1 MNIYY
6 AQTYVTICWE
16 AIFVVYIGC
25 DGGAIN
31 PEISWVAVR
40 PTRVENGLSLG

>member
-1 MNIYY
+1 MNIYH
-6 AQTYVTICWE
+6 AQTSIISYGEV
-16 AIFVVYIGC
+16 IFVYIGC

-40 PTRVENGLSLG
+40 PTRVENGLS